1 MDPIKTATEWF
12 GDIFEQEVIDA
23 LKEAVDESVDQIFA
37 DSQATVT
44 VKTGHLKSTG
54 KTLPAKLGQ
63 KEVYGRIQYTAKYAV
78 FQELKSKWLRRALIK
93 NEKSSLQNFDGKLG
107 LGVRRKKK

>member
-12 GDIFEQEVIDA
+12 GDIFEREVIDA
-23 LKEAVDESVDQIFA
+23 LKEAVDESIGQIFA
-37 DSQATVT
+37 DSQTTVK

-63 KEVYGRIQYTAKYAV
+63 KEVYGRIQYTARYAV
-78 FQELKSKWLRRALIK
+78 LQEFETMWLRRALIK
-93 NEKSSLQNFDGKLG
+93 NEAGSLRNFEGKLG